1 MTKTREAA
9 WSSTYNA
16 HTEKGKGRPRGEK
29 EARGGARPLVLRKSN
44 FFPCLRT
51 QIFVRIFYV

>member
-16 HTEKGKGRPRGEK
+16 HTEKKEK
-29 EARGGARPLVLRKSN
+29 EGREERKRRAAARALS
-44 FFPCLRT
+44 C
-51 QIFVRIFYV
+51 